1 MATYT
6 VPYGQSS
13 LNFTLPDSLDVHLLT
28 LADTPGASD
37 PLAVV
42 RAALDGVT
50 WSAFTGAKSAAIAIN
65 DKTRPVPLEYL
76 LPPLLE
82 RLEALG
88 LVPERI
94 TLMIATGT
102 HVPMPPE
109 EFARVVPADILA
121 RYPVVSHDCDDRAN
135 LVYLGDTLRGTP
147 VFINRRYLAADLRL
161 VVGNIEPHQFMG
173 FSGGV
178 KSAAIGLAGRE
189 TINRNHAMM
198 LDDRAELG
206 TYDTNPM
213 RQDVEDIG
221 RMIGVQIALNAILN
235 AQKQIVSALA
245 GDPIEVMQAGI
256 RQVTALAT
264 VPVAKP
270 FDLIIAAPGGHP
282 KDINLYQSQKALGH
296 AILVTRPG
304 GTVILVA
311 ACPEGTGSQKYEQW
325 VFDGVDSIQ
334 AVFDRFAR
342 EGFRIGPHK
351 AYQLARDSVRARV
364 LLVSDMP
371 PEFVRRLLLTPATLD
386 EALSLAL
393 ADLRPGARVGIIP
406 IANATVPR
414 LVNGK
419 P

>member
-1 MATYT
+1 MATYSI
-6 VPYGQSS
+6 PYGQSS
-13 LNFTLPDSLDVHLLT
+13 LTFTLPDYLNVHLLT
-28 LADTPGASD
+28 LADTPAAPDSLG
-37 PLAVV
+37 VV

-50 WSAFTGAKSAAIAIN
+50 WSAFVGAKSAAVAIN
-65 DKTRPVPLEYL
+65 DKTRPVPLDFL

-88 LVPERI
+88 LAPECI

-109 EFARVVPADILA
+109 EFVRVVPAGILS
-121 RYPVVSHDCDDRAN
+121 RYPVVSHDCDDSAN
-135 LVYLGDTLRGTP
+135 LVYLGDTPRGTP
-147 VFINRRYLAADLRL
+147 VSINRRYLEADLRL

-198 LDDRAELG
+198 MDDRAQLG
-206 TYDTNPM
+206 TYDSNPM

-221 RMIGVQIALNAILN
+221 RMIGVQVVLNAVLN
-235 AQKQIVSALA
+235 GQKQIVSALA
-245 GDPIEVMQAGI
+245 GDPIQVMQAGI
-256 RQVTALAT
+256 RQVMALAT
-264 VPVAKP
+264 VPVAEP

-282 KDINLYQSQKALGH
+282 KDINLYQAQKALGH

-325 VFDGVDSIQ
+325 LFDGVDSLQ

-371 PEFVRRLLLTPATLD
+371 PDFVRKLLLTPATLD
-386 EALSLAL
+386 EALSVAL

-414 LVNGK
+414 LTNA